1 MNGGIYGLKYYFISA
16 FGYVFVLVQL
26 LFRNIFMVYPAKMPR
41 LTALALDRAVERSC
55 MYVDVETL
63 RHWDMMDVFQRGS
76 LWYCIL
82 RVAKVNPVKIVCT
95 KYLTKQNGV
104 RTVVKFSTWW
114 ALWLM
119 LSTTLTHHWRT
130 AVTSM
135 FVWSY
140 NRCGRE
146 SRLS

>member
-63 RHWDMMDVFQRGS
+63 RH
-76 LWYCIL
+76 
-82 RVAKVNPVKIVCT
+82 
-95 KYLTKQNGV
+95 
-104 RTVVKFSTWW
+104 
-114 ALWLM
+114 
-119 LSTTLTHHWRT
+119 
-130 AVTSM
+130 
-135 FVWSY
+135 
-140 NRCGRE
+140 
-146 SRLS
+146 